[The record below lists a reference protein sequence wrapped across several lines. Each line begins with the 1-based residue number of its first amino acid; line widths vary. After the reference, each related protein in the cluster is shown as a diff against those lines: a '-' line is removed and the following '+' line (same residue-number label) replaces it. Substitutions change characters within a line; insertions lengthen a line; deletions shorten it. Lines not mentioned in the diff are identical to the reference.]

1 VVLGINMKE
10 SPRAVSAYIAKQRLT
25 FPHLLDGEAKVASML
40 AVPATPAT
48 LLVDRA
54 GQVIGG
60 GLGYRDW
67 ATPTAH
73 QLVESLLQ
81 AGP

>member
-1 VVLGINMKE
+1 MVLGVNIKE
-10 SPRAVSAYIAKQRLT
+10 APKAVNAYITKHRLT

-67 ATPTAH
+67 ATPAAH

>member
-1 VVLGINMKE
+1 MVLGVNIKE
-10 SPRAVSAYIAKQRLT
+10 SPKAVNAYIAKHRLT

-67 ATPTAH
+67 AAPAAH

>member
-1 VVLGINMKE
+1 MVLGVNIKE
-10 SPRAVSAYIAKQRLT
+10 SSKAVNAYIAKHRLT
-25 FPHLLDGEAKVASML
+25 FLHLLDGEATVASML

-67 ATPTAH
+67 ATPAAH
-73 QLVESLLQ
+73 QLLESLLQ

>member
-1 VVLGINMKE
+1 MVLGVNIKE
-10 SPRAVSAYIAKQRLT
+10 SPKAVNAYLAKHRLT
-25 FPHLLDGEAKVASML
+25 FLHLLDGEAKVASML

-54 GQVIGG
+54 GQVVGG

-67 ATPTAH
+67 ATPAAH
-73 QLVESLLQ
+73 RLVESLLQ

>member
-1 VVLGINMKE
+1 VVLGVNIKE
-10 SPRAVSAYIAKQRLT
+10 SSKAVNAYIAKHHLT

-67 ATPTAH
+67 ATPAAH

>member
-1 VVLGINMKE
+1 MVLGVNIKE
-10 SPRAVSAYIAKQRLT
+10 SPKAVNAYIAKHRLT
-25 FPHLLDGEAKVASML
+25 FLHLLDGEAKVASML

-54 GQVIGG
+54 GQVVGG

-67 ATPTAH
+67 AAPAAH
-73 QLVESLLQ
+73 QLVESLLAAEQ
-81 AGP
+81 